1 VNEPSLPPGPRLPRL
16 AQTARWMVRPGA
28 FLTECRKRYGDTF
41 TVKIANEGT
50 WTFLVDPAD
59 VKAVFTGDPAIMH
72 AGEANVI
79 LRPFVGSS
87 SVLLLDDKPHLR
99 QRKLM
104 LPAFHGERMTRYGE
118 LMREI
123 AETELASWPA
133 GEPLSSWRRMQHVTL
148 QIIIRA
154 IFGVTDPAHVARM
167 QELLSGM
174 LDSSTNIRF
183 MAALA
188 VLGPDRAESRGL
200 FRKQLEPVDRAIAEE
215 IARHRED
222 PRLDE
227 RDDILAMLLQARD
240 EDGAPMSDTEI
251 RDELMTLLIAGH
263 ETTATSLAWALE
275 RLGRNPAAW
284 ERLRDEVAAGEDE
297 YLDAVIKETLRIRP
311 VLPMVLRKLTQDFEL
326 PGGRVMPAGASL
338 APCIYLMHRRAD
350 IYPDPYAFRPE
361 RFLERPAGTYT
372 WIPFGGGIRRCL
384 GASFAQFEMKT
395 VLAAVARLGNIGPG
409 PGGPE
414 TIVRRAIT
422 LTPSRGGEIVPAP
435 TVSRAPVP
443 VPA

>member
-1 VNEPSLPPGPRLPRL
+1 
-16 AQTARWMVRPGA
+16 
-28 FLTECRKRYGDTF
+28 
-41 TVKIANEGT
+41 
-50 WTFLVDPAD
+50 
-59 VKAVFTGDPAIMH
+59 
-72 AGEANVI
+72 
-79 LRPFVGSS
+79 
-87 SVLLLDDKPHLR
+87 
-99 QRKLM
+99 
-104 LPAFHGERMTRYGE
+104 
-118 LMREI
+118 
-123 AETELASWPA
+123 
-133 GEPLSSWRRMQHVTL
+133 MQHVTL

-167 QELLSGM
+167 QELLREM
-174 LDSSTNIRF
+174 LDSSTDMRY
-183 MAALA
+183 MVALA
-188 VLGPDRAESRGL
+188 ALGPDRAERHGL

-222 PRLDE
+222 PGLEE

-284 ERLRDEVAAGEDE
+284 ERLRDEVAAGEDA
-297 YLDAVIKETLRIRP
+297 YLDAIIKETLRIRP
-311 VLPMVLRKLTQDFEL
+311 VLPIVLRKLTQDFEL

-361 RFLERPAGTYT
+361 RFLESPAGTYT

-395 VLAAVARLGNIGPG
+395 VLAAVARLGSLGPG

-414 TIVRRAIT
+414 TVVRRAIT

-435 TVSRAPVP
+435 APAPVP
-443 VPA
+443 VLA